1 MKPSDPLTTGYFL
14 ALIAA
19 TATILGAVLISLPR
33 KLSERFVA
41 ITLLLVAGAMITV
54 SITQILPASLREGSN
69 RAVVIGCFVA
79 GIATVFLLASINI
92 GDPSLRSMWLIS
104 IALTLHNFPEGMTT
118 IGATLID
125 AKTGITTATIV
136 ALHNIPEGIAIAT
149 LARVAGLRNI
159 LAFGLVLL
167 ATLSEISGAS
177 LIYFI
182 GQAISENSAAMILA
196 VVAGIMVTIS
206 LKELVP
212 YSVRVLAKPNRDTK

>member
-41 ITLLLVAGAMITV
+41 VTLLLVAGAMITV

-69 RAVVIGCFVA
+69 QALIIGCFVA
-79 GIATVFLLASINI
+79 GIAAVFLLASINI
-92 GDPSLRSMWLIS
+92 GEPSLRSMWLIS